1 MAHLIDTVLLT
12 RGMIQEDD
20 LGFTGAQ
27 RARDLPHWQ
36 EKHQEVVTAALFGA
50 LKALSTGRMPMA
62 DGAAHSSALI
72 LHSLRLGEKLSDD
85 EIKSVM
91 QDPWVL
97 RGFQA
102 SRCNDIKGVQAA
114 LMSPNAMLQPAVRAL
129 WAELHMRLRAAK
141 KSGPL
146 LGAAKDAK
154 VFKAGADGGVT
165 FEHAD
170 NAFDSGMFDL
180 VRALGTAI
188 PPRFYTSTT
197 PSYDDG
203 RRAIVGTALQLL
215 IKRMILLDRALFS
228 AGVTDCSDRPDL
240 VKAGYLDMQLT
251 DYANLSVHMLAIW
264 STVFTPCIYP
274 PGLEPSDAVLA
285 GPAADFPICVL
296 WSRLLMAAHTRS
308 FDMFN
313 GDRRTF
319 LNPTIGVFVDKFS
332 SSLDDVL
339 RSDPNAVLTAAEVI
353 PTISYLYNFLEP
365 TRLREKHFALAIQLF
380 SPASP
385 AVGAAGKGKGRL
397 KQQMGGSP
405 KRRSFNFGSQ
415 DDDDD
420 EPLPSEPESDSESDD
435 EYANDEYERRRRRR
449 RQSAHAKLHGNT
461 LAKDGKSSKASKAR
475 RAQKKVAFQQ
485 HVASPHDYD
494 L

>member
-36 EKHQEVVTAALFGA
+36 EKHQEAVTAALFGA

-264 STVFTPCIYP
+264 STVFTPWIYP
-274 PGLEPSDAVLA
+274 PCLEPSDAVLA

-319 LNPTIGVFVDKFS
+319 LNATIGIFVDKFS
-332 SSLDDVL
+332 SLLDDVL
-339 RSDPNAVLTAAEVI
+339 RSDPNAVLTAAADPV
-353 PTISYLYNFLEP
+353 PGR
-365 TRLREKHFALAIQLF
+365 RLSGHRLAVRPSPRE
-380 SPASP
+380 
-385 AVGAAGKGKGRL
+385 
-397 KQQMGGSP
+397 
-405 KRRSFNFGSQ
+405 
-415 DDDDD
+415 
-420 EPLPSEPESDSESDD
+420 EC
-435 EYANDEYERRRRRR
+435 
-449 RQSAHAKLHGNT
+449 
-461 LAKDGKSSKASKAR
+461 
-475 RAQKKVAFQQ
+475 
-485 HVASPHDYD
+485 
-494 L
+494 